1 MDNEQIL
8 AEVNDNNH
16 IAHIELPTPSI
27 INENYTLYLLDEFTY
42 VGGQY
47 LNASTS
53 CYDFVLTNMLDIVDT
68 NPDEKLYISQAGC
81 AGILRRKREHN
92 AGMNPRLEVVLKNC
106 SQ

>member
-1 MDNEQIL
+1 
-8 AEVNDNNH
+8 
-16 IAHIELPTPSI
+16 
-27 INENYTLYLLDEFTY
+27 
-42 VGGQY
+42 
-47 LNASTS
+47 
-53 CYDFVLTNMLDIVDT
+53 MLDIVDT